1 MKEAEIP
8 VEDRLDHFLPQV
20 EVVAECT
27 PKCMDATNPE
37 PYREASVRATY
48 QDDEKHNPTG
58 YSFVARANDE
68 TALGR
73 AYPHPGWNGKGQP

>member
-1 MKEAEIP
+1 MKEAGIP

-20 EVVAECT
+20 DVVAECT

-37 PYREASVRATY
+37 PYRQASVRATC

-58 YSFVARANDE
+58 YSFVARANDKP
-68 TALGR
+68 ALDRGLSM
-73 AYPHPGWNGKGQP
+73 PWLEW